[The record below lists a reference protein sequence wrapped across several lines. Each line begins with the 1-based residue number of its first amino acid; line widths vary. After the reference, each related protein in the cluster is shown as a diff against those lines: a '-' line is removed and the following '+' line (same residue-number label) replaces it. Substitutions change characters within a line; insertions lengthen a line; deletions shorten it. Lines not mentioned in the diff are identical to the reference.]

1 MNGLDGMNKC
11 DLQSIRNL
19 RRKDGETNLGEK
31 AIIFCDTCKT
41 GHTSEDIAIALL
53 CRVLGRQKVLENGI
67 LPTYK
72 DAFLEKNGFVSKAFI
87 HAEILLLKESIP
99 SPVARKR
106 NSPFR
111 INSDV
116 LSVVGV
122 LRNLHK
128 TMHPQQCFK
137 PKKNS
142 DCRMKLPDCE
152 KVGMEIHY
160 DKEDTP
166 WYDWKGIKNGRK
178 LFLLTLPRGHADMY
192 ANTHNEHVTSIFH
205 CNNNVVACVDG
216 GSPMYCTAYHSK
228 NTQKEDNEKA
238 GNTAKVMI
246 QRMSEKHKE
255 GEMVTEEN
263 LGIKAMIGAI
273 LLSTDAHVCGAP
285 MAA

>member
-1 MNGLDGMNKC
+1 
-11 DLQSIRNL
+11 
-19 RRKDGETNLGEK
+19 
-31 AIIFCDTCKT
+31 
-41 GHTSEDIAIALL
+41 
-53 CRVLGRQKVLENGI
+53 LGRQKVLENGI
-67 LPTYK
+67 LPTYE
-72 DAFLEKNGFVSKAFI
+72 DAFWEKNGFVSKAFI

-166 WYDWKGIKNGRK
+166 WYDWKGIKNGGVCIHIGMSSRECQK
-178 LFLLTLPRGHADMY
+178 KQFPAKQKKFGLR
-192 ANTHNEHVTSIFH
+192 
-205 CNNNVVACVDG
+205 
-216 GSPMYCTAYHSK
+216 
-228 NTQKEDNEKA
+228 KED
-238 GNTAKVMI
+238 
-246 QRMSEKHKE
+246 
-255 GEMVTEEN
+255 
-263 LGIKAMIGAI
+263 
-273 LLSTDAHVCGAP
+273 
-285 MAA
+285 